1 MGKRDQY
8 TETCH
13 KERYVTTWK
22 KCKDKEKRDYYI
34 ENIEPYSQ
42 ERWSHKKLSTYDRF
56 HNMKSVSQ

>member
-22 KCKDKEKRDYYI
+22 SVKIKKREITIQKTLNLIVKRGGHIKNCQPMTDFI
-34 ENIEPYSQ
+34 
-42 ERWSHKKLSTYDRF
+42 T
-56 HNMKSVSQ
+56 